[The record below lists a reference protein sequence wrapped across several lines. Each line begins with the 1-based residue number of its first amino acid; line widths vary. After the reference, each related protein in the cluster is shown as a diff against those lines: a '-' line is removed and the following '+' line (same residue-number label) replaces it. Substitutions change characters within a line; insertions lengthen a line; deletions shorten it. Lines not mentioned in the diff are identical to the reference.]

1 MSGGIGTFSN
11 FNISCN
17 FFTHVNNGSSY
28 PSNMISRTLL
38 RTNDDSLILERNK
51 LTNGRSLKKNN
62 HLDNKIC
69 KHVFGAY
76 ITISSVTNQIRN

>member
-17 FFTHVNNGSSY
+17 LFTHFNNGSSY

-38 RTNDDSLILERNK
+38 RTNDDSLILLRNM
-51 LTNGRSLKKNN
+51 LTNGRSLKNYSQ
-62 HLDNKIC
+62 LDNKIC
-69 KHVFGAY
+69 KHVFRAY
-76 ITISSVTNQIRN
+76 ITISSVTN